1 MKELSILK
9 QMKQTL
15 QSLLCRPDGRVKDH
29 PLRICDEPDVELS
42 ARQQAG
48 LTGESAA
55 YDEGTSVA
63 DNQPQAF
70 WERLS
75 RQCLNTFL
83 LKTVSAL
90 MSHLYQ
96 GVDCRQQQ
104 FRSLGVCGIELIDS
118 TSFHLHDSV
127 AGTFPGT
134 FNVAGIKWH
143 ACFNLLSGAL
153 DLVRVFPLQFS

>member
-1 MKELSILK
+1 M
-9 QMKQTL
+9 QA
-15 QSLLCRPDGRVKDH
+15 GRARKKS
-29 PLRICDEPDVELS
+29 PSRICDELDVELS

-75 RQCLNTFL
+75 QQCLNTFL

-104 FRSLGVCGIELIDS
+104 FRSLGVCGIEWIDS

>member
-1 MKELSILK
+1 M
-9 QMKQTL
+9 QA
-15 QSLLCRPDGRVKDH
+15 GRARKKS
-29 PLRICDEPDVELS
+29 PSRICDELDVELS

-55 YDEGTSVA
+55 YDEGASVA

-104 FRSLGVCGIELIDS
+104 FRSLGVCGIEWIDS

-143 ACFNLLSGAL
+143 ACFILLSGAL

>member
-1 MKELSILK
+1 M
-9 QMKQTL
+9 QA
-15 QSLLCRPDGRVKDH
+15 GRARKKS
-29 PLRICDEPDVELS
+29 PSRICDELDVELS

-75 RQCLNTFL
+75 QQCLNTFL

-96 GVDCRQQQ
+96 GIDCRQQQ
-104 FRSLGVCGIELIDS
+104 FRSLGVCGIEWIDS